1 MQSSKEKARSFF
13 DKVEH
18 ARGIFHYND
27 IPLLLEYFA
36 EAFDEYEAK
45 LKIATEALE
54 KYAEGNFIYTRRNR
68 GEIEVDSTASCELA
82 IQALEALKGD
92 V

>member
-54 KYAEGNFIYTRRNR
+54 FIGDEENYFGSADYKKEPHSVRELQ
-68 GEIEVDSTASCELA
+68 EIAS
-82 IQALEALKGD
+82 QALEALKGD
-92 V
+92 M